1 MMLFPTTTALLS
13 WMWQSTLCLGVCWLL
28 YQFLRQEPYFHY
40 NRRYLLLTPWL
51 ALLLPLL
58 LTAAAPWLR
67 DWLPSQSA
75 PVVLAVPA
83 IAVLP
88 AVVAS
93 SSVADVAPASFSW
106 WTWLPL
112 LYGAGVLTWL
122 MQLGWQLLAL
132 WRQVRHL
139 PREKHEDFTLVSTS
153 GQLPISSFGRLIF
166 WDETAE
172 ITPAEADQ
180 ILQHEL
186 VHVRQGHTQER
197 LLLELTRAV
206 LWFNPF
212 VHCYSRALDLTHE
225 YIADAAVLETLPAP
239 AAPTKYAALLSRLTL
254 QRLHLQLSPT
264 HSFSQS
270 QLLAR
275 IAMLH
280 TPRSARRW
288 KQWLL
293 LPVSFVLLVTVACE
307 KRAEIVPPTAT
318 VSSAYTRAEQ
328 MPRYQGGMSRLV
340 RDINFNMHYEYPAV
354 AKMAIQEKVEGK
366 VFVKFTVATNGTVQ
380 AVQVQKGI
388 PTNSFQQQAAAR
400 GLEQLAIKVV
410 QDLPGRWTPGTQ
422 DGAPVAVSSTI
433 LIHFRLKGESSIITG
448 YRIEAPDSSASIL
461 AGYPFRDEKSFRNPP
476 RPIPDSRNVYSHLEV
491 EEMPEYPGG
500 QGQLLA
506 ELLQRLQ
513 YPAAAKAAK
522 LDGVAFVKFVVT
534 ADGSMQNIELQKG
547 VLAPKGLEAVA
558 EEMNR
563 AALATLYNLPRSW
576 KPGMQRG
583 KEVTVSY
590 SVPITFQL

>member
-1 MMLFPTTTALLS
+1 
-13 WMWQSTLCLGVCWLL
+13 MWQSTLCLGVCWLL

-51 ALLLPLL
+51 ALLLPIL

-67 DWLPSQSA
+67 DWLPSQPA

-83 IAVLP
+83 IVVLP
-88 AVVAS
+88 AVAVSGPVAE
-93 SSVADVAPASFSW
+93 VAPASFSW

-112 LYGAGVLTWL
+112 LYAAGVLAWL
-122 MQLGWQLLAL
+122 TQLGWQLLAL
-132 WRQVRHL
+132 WRQVQQL

-166 WDETAE
+166 WDETSE
-172 ITPAEADQ
+172 ITPTEARQ

-197 LLLELTRAV
+197 LLLELARAV

-225 YIADAAVLETLPAP
+225 YIADAAVLQTLPAP
-239 AAPTKYAALLSRLTL
+239 AAPTKYAALLARLAL
-254 QRLHLQLSPT
+254 QRLRFQLPLT

-293 LPVSFVLLVTVACE
+293 LPISFGLLVMVACE
-307 KRAEIVPPTAT
+307 KRAELVPPTAT
-318 VSSAYTRAEQ
+318 ADSTYTRAEQ
-328 MPRYQGGMSRLV
+328 MPVYQGGMSRLV
-340 RDINFNMHYEYPAV
+340 RDISFNMHYEYPAV

-366 VFVKFTVATNGTVQ
+366 VFVKFTVATDGTVQ

-388 PTNSFQQQAAAR
+388 PTNSSQQQAAAR
-400 GLEQLAIKVV
+400 GLEQLAVKVV

-422 DGAPVAVSSTI
+422 AGQPVAVSYTV
-433 LIHFRLKGESSIITG
+433 LIHFRLKGESKGPTGTG
-448 YRIEAPDSSASIL
+448 YRIEAPDSSTSII

-476 RPIPDSRNVYSHLEV
+476 RPIPDSHNVYAQV

-506 ELLQRLQ
+506 ELLRRLR

-522 LDGVAFVKFVVT
+522 LDGVAFVKFVVA

-558 EEMNR
+558 KEMDQ
-563 AALATLYNLPRSW
+563 AAVATLYNLPRSW

-583 KEVTVSY
+583 KEVAVSY
-590 SVPITFQL
+590 TVPITFQL

>member
-1 MMLFPTTTALLS
+1 MMLLPTTAALLS

-58 LTAAAPWLR
+58 LTAATPWLR
-67 DWLPSQSA
+67 DWLPSKSA

-83 IAVLP
+83 IAVVP
-88 AVVAS
+88 AIVVSGPVTEVAS
-93 SSVADVAPASFSW
+93 APFSW

-112 LYGAGVLTWL
+112 LYAAGVLAWL

-132 WRQVRHL
+132 WRQVRQL
-139 PREKHEDFTLVSTS
+139 PREKHEDFTLVLTS

-166 WDETAE
+166 WDEAAE
-172 ITPAEADQ
+172 ITPTEANQ
-180 ILQHEL
+180 ILAHEL
-186 VHVRQGHTQER
+186 IHVQQGHTQER
-197 LLLELTRAV
+197 LLLELARAV

-212 VHCYSRALDLTHE
+212 VHCYSRSLDLTHE

-239 AAPTKYAALLSRLTL
+239 AAPTKYAALLARLAL
-254 QRLHLQLSPT
+254 QRLRFQLPPM

-280 TPRSARRW
+280 TPRYARRW

-293 LPVSFVLLVTVACE
+293 LPVSFGLLVTVACE
-307 KRAEIVPPTAT
+307 KRTELAPPITT
-318 VSSAYTRAEQ
+318 VDSTYTRAEQ
-328 MPRYQGGMSRLV
+328 IPVYQGGMSRLV
-340 RDINFNMHYEYPAV
+340 KDISFNMHYEYPAI
-354 AKMAIQEKVEGK
+354 AKMAIQEKVEGQ
-366 VFVKFTVATNGTVQ
+366 VFVKFTVATDGTVQ

-388 PTNSFQQQAAAR
+388 PTNSLQQQAAAR
-400 GLEQLAIKVV
+400 GLEQLAVKVV

-422 DGAPVAVSSTI
+422 DGTPVAVSYTVPI
-433 LIHFRLKGESSIITG
+433 AFYLAKGTVAAPG
-448 YRIEAPDSSASIL
+448 YNIMAPDSTA
-461 AGYPFRDEKSFRNPP
+461 AGGARYAFNDKDVFRNPP
-476 RPIPDSRNVYSHLEV
+476 RPAPDSHNVYAQV

-506 ELLQRLQ
+506 ELLRRLR

-522 LDGVAFVKFVVT
+522 LDGVAFVKFVVA
-534 ADGSMQNIELQKG
+534 ADGSMQNIGLQKG

-558 EEMNR
+558 KEMDQ
-563 AALATLYNLPRSW
+563 AAVATLYNLPRSW

-583 KEVTVSY
+583 KEVAVSY
-590 SVPITFQL
+590 TVPITFQL